1 MCLSSVLLNLTL
13 SAILRTGGSSL
24 VMLFVGGVCSG
35 GKSGEHGAVKGS
47 GELVFK
53 EEPLCYSH
61 CHNTIFFSTFKIKI
75 FKVFFKI
82 FFTSVGRSSQQL
94 ESASPKVR
102 SPSPWMSPPPSLS
115 STGLVMEPSASLL
128 VSTSAHHQSDH
139 LLRP

>member
-1 MCLSSVLLNLTL
+1 MCLSSVRLNLTL

-24 VMLFVGGVCSG
+24 VTFFVGGACSG

-47 GELVFK
+47 GELLL
-53 EEPLCYSH
+53 PLGCKKRG
-61 CHNTIFFSTFKIKI
+61 IFFSFLNEIIHSSKYILKK
-75 FKVFFKI
+75 FP
-82 FFTSVGRSSQQL
+82 FTSAGRFSSSQQL

-128 VSTSAHHQSDH
+128 VSTSAHH
-139 LLRP
+139 